1 MDISSRLAEFARTKV
16 EEPIKS
22 LTIEESKSSIWDTS
36 DMESPFVMTIR
47 YEDDDRIGL
56 GRDIVPLTDDELGRK
71 MSQLFDR
78 LNSNI
83 VSNRPDVN
91 IESPSVSFE
100 VDSTYFDS
108 ENPEDVPESEPK
120 IDSEIVAMRSAR
132 RVRDRVSQDFN
143 ELTDMVIQ
151 EAVDSF
157 GDDISRS
164 DFTEL
169 EFYFSDFRICELTG
183 VRAYVTT
190 ENPHLYYKEVSSVE
204 EFVEKASNPD
214 EVEDGVY
221 EVFFRLDYGEEGIDS
236 SYIPDEIVNCSESIM
251 STRMND
257 YVQVEGSH
265 TYEAENISIEDRVE
279 RTSFYIRQDATDIVE
294 DIEGV

>member
-1 MDISSRLAEFARTKV
+1 MDISSTLAEFARTKV

-22 LTIEESKSSIWDTS
+22 LNIEESESSIWDTS

-83 VSNRPDVN
+83 VSNRPDIN

-100 VDSTYFDS
+100 VDSTYFYS
-108 ENPEDVPESEPK
+108 ENPEDVPEPEPK
-120 IDSEIVAMRSAR
+120 IDSEIVAMRR
-132 RVRDRVSQDFN
+132 VNRVRGRVSKEFN
-143 ELTDMVIQ
+143 ELTDMVVE

-157 GDDISRS
+157 GDDITRS

-169 EFYFSDFRICELTG
+169 EFYFCDFRICELTS
-183 VRAYVTT
+183 VHAYVAT
-190 ENPHLYYKEVSSVE
+190 ENPHLYYKDVSSAD
-204 EFVEKASNPD
+204 EFVERAPNPN
-214 EVEDGVY
+214 ELEDGVY
-221 EVFFRLDYGEEGIDS
+221 EVFFRLGYGEDGIDS
-236 SYIPDEIVNCSESIM
+236 SNIPDEIVSRAGSIM
-251 STRMND
+251 STRLNN
-257 YVQVEGSH
+257 YVQVQGQH
-265 TYEAENISIEDRVE
+265 TYEAENISIEDGVE
-279 RTSFYIRQDATDIVE
+279 RTSFYIRQDATDTVE